1 MQSTL
6 RASIRKDR
14 KGKRGRAKG
23 SKGPK
28 KSKVS
33 GGSSVAEPK
42 RKGRPRKSKTV
53 CPGSGKDSTAK
64 PKSSLIAPKN
74 SRTKKGPKGHTGDE
88 VTPESEAVTYGCSR
102 CRYAAK
108 GCKTCKNPNFRPRA
122 RRNLSKA

>member
-1 MQSTL
+1 MQTSL

-14 KGKRGRAKG
+14 KGKRGRVKG

-33 GGSSVAEPK
+33 DGSVAHPK
-42 RKGRPRKSKTV
+42 KKGRPRKSKTV
-53 CPGSGKDSTAK
+53 LGESGEDFTD
-64 PKSSLIAPKN
+64 PKSSLKAKGSKPK
-74 SRTKKGPKGHTGDE
+74 KKGPRGHTDDE
-88 VTPESEAVTYGCSR
+88 ATPESEAVTYGCSR

-108 GCKTCKNPNFRPRA
+108 GCKTCKNPNFRPRR